1 MKKNLF
7 LMAVLAVGLLA
18 TACKNDSE
26 DDLKTP
32 APEGDVD
39 YSGIVLNEICGSSDN
54 GDWVEVYNNSDK
66 PVDLAGVNLD
76 KTDEE
81 GKTETVYTF
90 PTNSTVAAKGYLVI
104 YGKDSKNPQITAGIS
119 NSKQVALE
127 LKTPAGGSI
136 DKFDRDANVGKDKG
150 HSDNGSYA
158 RIPDGDKSGTWKVEA
173 SATEGTENKDVE
185 TPTLLPGGDVTG
197 VVLNEVCGLSDAD
210 DTDDWIELYNTTDKD
225 IDLRGAKIIKDGKD
239 VMCTFPTGKVLKAGE
254 YLILSGKAHELAKGI
269 SNTKEV
275 VLDLQNADGTSVDKF
290 DRDANVGQDVTHDV
304 GQSYSREPN
313 GTGTWKVAT
322 ATRGAKN

>member
-26 DDLKTP
+26 DDLHVIDP
-32 APEGDVD
+32 PMAQD
-39 YSGIVLNEICGSSDN
+39 YSGIVLNEICGSSSN
-54 GDWVEVYNNSDK
+54 GDWVELYNNSDK
-66 PVDLAGVNLD
+66 PVDLAGVKID

-90 PTNSTVAAKGYLVI
+90 PSNSGIAAKGYLVI

-119 NSKQVALE
+119 NSKEVALE
-127 LKTPAGGSI
+127 LKTPTGNSI

-150 HSDNGSYA
+150 HDNNGSYA
-158 RIPDGDKSGTWKVEA
+158 RIPDGDKSGAWKVEA
-173 SATEGTENKDVE
+173 AATEGKENKDIEV
-185 TPTLLPGGDVTG
+185 TPIPGGDATG
-197 VVLNEVCGLSDAD
+197 VVLNEICGLSDAD
-210 DTDDWIELYNTTDKD
+210 DTDDWIELYNTTGKD
-225 IDLRGAKIIKDGKD
+225 IDLGGTKIIKDGKD
-239 VMCTFPTGKVLKAGE
+239 VMCTFASGKVIKAGG
-254 YLILSGKAHELAKGI
+254 YLVLSGKANELAKGI
-269 SNTKEV
+269 SNKKEV
-275 VLDLQNADGTSVDKF
+275 VLELQNADGTTVDKF
-290 DRDANVGQDVTHDV
+290 DRDTSVGKDATHDV

-313 GTGTWKVAT
+313 GTGAWKVAT